1 MSKRIREMLA
11 LLEKSGAQQ
20 IEFNG
25 KTQGQHLSF
34 DVRAPN
40 GKRQTF
46 FMSGTPSCCRGDL
59 NKLSKVRQFC
69 RINQD

>member
-11 LLEKSGAQQ
+11 LLEQSGAMQ
-20 IEFNG
+20 IEFKG

-34 DVRAPN
+34 DVLAGN
-40 GKRQTF
+40 GIRQTF
-46 FMSGTPSCCRGDL
+46 FMSGNPGCSRGDL

-69 RINQD
+69 RANQA

>member
-1 MSKRIREMLA
+1 MSKRIKEMLA
-11 LLEKSGAQQ
+11 LLEQSGAKQ
-20 IEFNG
+20 IEFKG

-34 DVRAPN
+34 DVLAPN

-69 RINQD
+69 RINQA